1 MAFEPVYR
9 GVIGALVATF
19 TAQRWT
25 VRTTGGEHVP
35 RTGGAI
41 VATNHVGYLDF
52 VVSGYSV
59 RDVTPDKRLVRYAA
73 KKEVF
78 DHPVSG
84 PLMRAMKHIPVDR
97 GAGAASSTIDVAVEK
112 LRAGELVGMF
122 PESTISRSFV
132 PLPGRTG
139 TVRMA
144 QAAGVPI
151 VPGAIW
157 GSQRLYTKGRSP
169 KELATT
175 RRVLVT
181 VDWSEPMWFDADED
195 PQVGTDRLMERLG
208 SLVDTAS
215 RNYPDRP
222 ARGEDPWWVP
232 AHLGGTAPTPEPA
245 RARAEAAAAERRAKR
260 ASEED
265 ARRAA
270 ESGGAESGG
279 GESGGSGSG
288 GGEQGPGA
296 A

>member
-1 MAFEPVYR
+1 VAFEPVYR

-25 VRTTGGEHVP
+25 VRTTGGDHVP

-41 VATNHVGYLDF
+41 LATNHVGYLDF

-59 RDVTPDKRLVRYAA
+59 RDVTPNKRLVRYAA
-73 KKEVF
+73 KKETF

-97 GAGAASSTIDVAVEK
+97 GGEATRTIDIAVEK
-112 LRAGELVGMF
+112 LRSGELVGMF

-132 PLPGRTG
+132 PLPGKTG

-144 QAAGVPI
+144 QEAGVPI

-175 RRVLVT
+175 RRVLIT
-181 VDWSEPMWFDADED
+181 VDWSAPMWFDADED
-195 PQVGTDRLMERLG
+195 PQVGTDRLMERLEG
-208 SLVDTAS
+208 LADTAA
-215 RNYPDRP
+215 RDYPQEP

-232 AHLGGTAPTPEPA
+232 AHLGGTAPTPEQA
-245 RARAEAAAAERRAKR
+245 RARAEAEAVERRARR
-260 ASEED
+260 ATED
-265 ARRAA
+265 RARRAA
-270 ESGGAESGG
+270 DP
-279 GESGGSGSG
+279 